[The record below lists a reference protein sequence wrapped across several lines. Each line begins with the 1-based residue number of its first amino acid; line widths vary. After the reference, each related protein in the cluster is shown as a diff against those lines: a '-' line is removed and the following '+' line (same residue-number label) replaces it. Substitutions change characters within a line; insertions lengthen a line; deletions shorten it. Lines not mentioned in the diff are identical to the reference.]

1 MEEKSDCIAALNN
14 LVLVKEKNR
23 CIIYK

>member
-14 LVLVKEKNR
+14 LVLVKEKKQ
-23 CIIYK
+23 IHYS